1 MILIRAAICFAILG
15 ILLTGIG
22 VLSHKKE
29 VKIIGIVCVSIVVI
43 GMASFYL
50 YTFCE
55 MDRQERSH
63 HIGKYTV
70 LENS

>member
-1 MILIRAAICFAILG
+1 MILIRATICFAILG

-29 VKIIGIVCVSIVVI
+29 VKIIGIVCISIVVI
-43 GMASFYL
+43 GIASFYL
-50 YTFCE
+50 YTFYE
-55 MDRQERSH
+55 MDTQEKRQ